1 MLPEHANPFGNVH
14 GAWIMKL
21 VDEAAGSAAMRH
33 CRSRVV
39 TKLVDQ
45 MTFDAPVHVGELVH
59 VTARLTWTG
68 RTSVETRVIVE
79 SEKVLTG
86 EVRRTN
92 TAYLVFV
99 ALDHEAKRRA
109 VPPLLI
115 ETPDDQAEW
124 DAAELRRAQRMAR
137 T

>member
-1 MLPEHANPFGNVH
+1 
-14 GAWIMKL
+14 
-21 VDEAAGSAAMRH
+21 
-33 CRSRVV
+33 
-39 TKLVDQ
+39 
-45 MTFDAPVHVGELVH
+45 VHVGELVH

-99 ALDHEAKRRA
+99 ALDHEAKPRA